1 MKPMPPRSSR
11 RPIKPAKPAGTA
23 GKAGSRPRAGQA
35 DLGLIETVLDS
46 MGEGVALFD
55 PDLRL
60 RFINRQLVE
69 FQDFPAAIARIGT
82 ALADLIRF
90 QVRRG
95 DFGEVGALEEMVR
108 ARVAMMRQ
116 VEGCRYERR
125 TAGGQHVEFKCRS
138 LPDGSLLVVCRDI
151 TELKRVEE
159 ALLAASDMLKVISRS
174 TFSLQAVLDT
184 LVQSAARLC
193 EADSAFVFQR
203 KGDAFHLSASHGFS
217 AAYEAFMR
225 RQAIAPGRNTLVGRT
240 ALENAIVNIP
250 DCLRDREYT
259 WSESQ
264 KLGGFRAMLGV
275 PLPGES
281 GPVGV
286 IALTRSVP
294 RPFTSKEIDLMTT
307 FADQAV
313 IAIET
318 LRLVDELKSREAA
331 IAAAKE
337 AAEAARDVAE
347 HARAQAEAA
356 NQAKSTFLATMSHEI
371 RTPLNGVLG
380 MVELLERQALDASYW
395 RTIATMRDSAH
406 ALMRIIDDVLDFS
419 KIEAGRLELEE
430 TTFSLSQLV
439 NSVIGTFRQQ
449 AGDKGLAVDFEIA
462 ATAAD
467 ALVGDPTRVRQILF
481 NLVGN
486 ALKFT
491 AHGSIH
497 VSVKTAALGA
507 GRVALALAI
516 ADTGIGLTPEQRRG
530 LFQPFAQ
537 ADNSTTRRF
546 GGTGLGLS
554 IVRRLAQLM
563 HGDVEV
569 ESEAGRG
576 STFTVRLV
584 LAAAPAAL
592 TAKVA
597 AWRNAPQLA
606 GTTSAMTSKVL
617 IVDDHPVNREVLVRQ
632 LELLGI
638 AADTAE
644 DGAAGVEAWARGA
657 YAAVLA
663 DIHMPEID
671 GYELARRIRA
681 AEAAG
686 GRPRTPIIAVT
697 ANALK
702 GEEQRC
708 LSVGM
713 DAYMTKPIG
722 MDRLGAILQRWL
734 PLEEGRSDGHTRE
747 RPDAAGAIDAA
758 ALSSWLGDDGAAIAA
773 LLKRFARTA
782 TETERELGGAV
793 RSGDLATAVTA
804 AHKLNGAAR
813 AVGARGVAMAAQTI
827 EQAGRAGD
835 RGGCS
840 AALGPLAGE
849 IRRALAAIEA
859 RWRPQSLG
867 GTNM

>member
-1 MKPMPPRSSR
+1 MAPRSSHW
-11 RPIKPAKPAGTA
+11 PIKRAKGVGKA
-23 GKAGSRPRAGQA
+23 GKAGARARSA
-35 DLGLIETVLDS
+35 ATDLGLIETVLDS
-46 MGEGVALFD
+46 MAEGVALFD
-55 PDLRL
+55 QDLGL

-82 ALADLIRF
+82 PLAELIRF
-90 QVRRG
+90 QIRRG
-95 DFGEVGALEEMVR
+95 DYGEVGALEETVR
-108 ARVAMMRQ
+108 ERIAMMRQ
-116 VEGCRYERR
+116 PDGSRYERR
-125 TAGGQHVEFKCRS
+125 TAGGQRVEFKCRS
-138 LPDGSLLVVCRDI
+138 LPDGSLLVVCSDI

-159 ALLAASDMLKVISRS
+159 ALLAASDVLKVISRS

-203 KGDAFHLSASHGFS
+203 KGDTFHLSASHGFS
-217 AAYEAFMR
+217 AAYEAYMR
-225 RQAIAPGRNTLVGRT
+225 RQAIPPGRNTLVGRT
-240 ALENAIVNIP
+240 ALESSIVHIP
-250 DCLRDREYT
+250 DCLTDREYT

-275 PLPGES
+275 PLPGEV

-294 RPFTSKEIDLMTT
+294 RPFTNKETDLMTT

-337 AAEAARDVAE
+337 AAETARDVAE

-380 MVELLERQALDASYW
+380 MLEVLERQALDASHW
-395 RTIATMRDSAH
+395 RTIATMHDSAH

-430 TTFSLSQLV
+430 TTFSLSELV
-439 NSVIGTFRQQ
+439 HSIIGIFRQQ
-449 AGDKGLAVDFEIA
+449 ASDKGLALGFEIA
-462 ATAAD
+462 AGSAD

-491 AHGSIH
+491 ARGSIR
-497 VSVKTAALGA
+497 VSAKTTPLGA
-507 GRVALALAI
+507 GRTALALAI

-554 IVRRLAQLM
+554 IVMRLAQLM
-563 HGDVEV
+563 HGAVEV
-569 ESEAGRG
+569 ESEAGHG
-576 STFTVRLV
+576 STFTVHLV
-584 LAAAPAAL
+584 LAAAPAPLAPM
-592 TAKVA
+592 VP
-597 AWRNAPQLA
+597 AWRNHSDPA
-606 GTTSAMTSKVL
+606 GGTAGMTSKVL
-617 IVDDHPVNREVLVRQ
+617 VVDDHPINREVLVRQ

-644 DGAAGVEAWARGA
+644 DGAAGLEAWAGGG

-671 GYELARRIRA
+671 GYELARRMRA
-681 AEAAG
+681 TEAARG
-686 GRPRTPIIAVT
+686 ILRTPIIAVT

-722 MDRLGAILQRWL
+722 MDRLSAILQRWL
-734 PLEEGRSDGHTRE
+734 PLEERVVLGHRRE
-747 RPDAAGAIDAA
+747 RPGAAGAIDPA
-758 ALSSWLGDDGAAIAA
+758 ALGSWLGDDSAAIAA
-773 LLKRFARTA
+773 LLKRFARSA
-782 TETERELGGAV
+782 VETELELGGAV
-793 RSGDLATAVTA
+793 RSGDLTTAVAA

-813 AVGARGVAMAAQTI
+813 AVGALGVATAAQTI

-849 IRRALAAIEA
+849 IRRALAAIDE

>member
-1 MKPMPPRSSR
+1 M
-11 RPIKPAKPAGTA
+11 
-23 GKAGSRPRAGQA
+23 
-35 DLGLIETVLDS
+35 
-46 MGEGVALFD
+46 
-55 PDLRL
+55 
-60 RFINRQLVE
+60 
-69 FQDFPAAIARIGT
+69 
-82 ALADLIRF
+82 
-90 QVRRG
+90 
-95 DFGEVGALEEMVR
+95 
-108 ARVAMMRQ
+108 
-116 VEGCRYERR
+116 
-125 TAGGQHVEFKCRS
+125 
-138 LPDGSLLVVCRDI
+138 
-151 TELKRVEE
+151 
-159 ALLAASDMLKVISRS
+159 
-174 TFSLQAVLDT
+174 
-184 LVQSAARLC
+184 
-193 EADSAFVFQR
+193 
-203 KGDAFHLSASHGFS
+203 
-217 AAYEAFMR
+217 
-225 RQAIAPGRNTLVGRT
+225 
-240 ALENAIVNIP
+240 
-250 DCLRDREYT
+250 
-259 WSESQ
+259 
-264 KLGGFRAMLGV
+264 GFRAALGV
-275 PLPGES
+275 PLTREGETF
-281 GPVGV
+281 GV
-286 IALTRSVP
+286 INLFRFNVGSFEDKQIELVQ
-294 RPFTSKEIDLMTT
+294 T

-337 AAEAARDVAE
+337 AAETARDVAE

-380 MVELLERQALDASYW
+380 MLEVLERQALDASHW
-395 RTIATMRDSAH
+395 RTIATMHDSAH

-430 TTFSLSQLV
+430 TTFSLSELV

-449 AGDKGLAVDFEIA
+449 AGDKGLALGFESA

-537 ADNSTTRRF
+537 ADDSTTRRF

-584 LAAAPAAL
+584 LAAAPAAP

-606 GTTSAMTSKVL
+606 GATSGMTSKVL

-734 PLEEGRSDGHTRE
+734 PLEEGRCDGHTPE
-747 RPDAAGAIDAA
+747 RPDAAGAIDPA
-758 ALSSWLGDDGAAIAA
+758 ALGSWLGDDGAAIAA

-813 AVGARGVAMAAQTI
+813 AVGALGVATAAQTI

>member
-1 MKPMPPRSSR
+1 MAPRSSHW
-11 RPIKPAKPAGTA
+11 PIKRAKRA
-23 GKAGSRPRAGQA
+23 GKAGKAGA
-35 DLGLIETVLDS
+35 GARSAATDLGLIETVLDS
-46 MGEGVALFD
+46 MAEGVALFD
-55 PDLRL
+55 QDLGL

-82 ALADLIRF
+82 PLAELIRF

-95 DFGEVGALEEMVR
+95 DYGEVGALEETVR
-108 ARVAMMRQ
+108 ERIAMMRQ
-116 VEGCRYERR
+116 PDGSRYERR

-138 LPDGSLLVVCRDI
+138 LPDGSLLVVCSDI

-159 ALLAASDMLKVISRS
+159 ALLAASDVLKVISRS

-203 KGDAFHLSASHGFS
+203 KGDTFHLSASHGFS
-217 AAYEAFMR
+217 AAYEAYMR
-225 RQAIAPGRNTLVGRT
+225 RQAIPPGRNTLVGRT
-240 ALENAIVNIP
+240 ALESAIVHIP
-250 DCLRDREYT
+250 DCLKDREYT

-275 PLPGES
+275 PLPGEV

-294 RPFTSKEIDLMTT
+294 RPFTNKETDLMTT

-337 AAEAARDVAE
+337 AAETARDVAE

-380 MVELLERQALDASYW
+380 MLEVLERQALDASHW

-430 TTFSLSQLV
+430 TTFSLSELV
-439 NSVIGTFRQQ
+439 HSVIGTFRQQ
-449 AGDKGLAVDFEIA
+449 ASDKGLALGFEIA
-462 ATAAD
+462 AGSAD

-491 AHGSIH
+491 ARGSIRG
-497 VSVKTAALGA
+497 SAKTTPLGA
-507 GRVALALAI
+507 GRTALALAI

-569 ESEAGRG
+569 ESQAGQG
-576 STFTVRLV
+576 STFTVHLV
-584 LAAAPAAL
+584 LAAAPAPLAP
-592 TAKVA
+592 KVP
-597 AWRNAPQLA
+597 AWRNHWDPA
-606 GTTSAMTSKVL
+606 GGTAGVTSKVL
-617 IVDDHPVNREVLVRQ
+617 VVDDHPTNREVLVRQ

-644 DGAAGVEAWARGA
+644 DGAAGLDAWARGG

-671 GYELARRIRA
+671 GYELARRMRA
-681 AEAAG
+681 TEAARG
-686 GRPRTPIIAVT
+686 NLRTPIIAVT

-713 DAYMTKPIG
+713 DAYITKPIG
-722 MDRLGAILQRWL
+722 MDRLSAILQRWL
-734 PLEEGRSDGHTRE
+734 PLEASVVKGRTRE
-747 RPDAAGAIDAA
+747 RPDAAGAIDPA
-758 ALSSWLGDDGAAIAA
+758 ALGSWLGDDSAAIAA

-782 TETERELGGAV
+782 VETELELGGAV
-793 RSGDLATAVTA
+793 RSGDLATAVAA

-813 AVGARGVAMAAQTI
+813 AVGALGVATAAQTI

-840 AALGPLAGE
+840 AGLGPLAGE
-849 IRRALAAIEA
+849 IRRALAAIDE

>member
-1 MKPMPPRSSR
+1 MNLMTPRSSH
-11 RPIKPAKPAGTA
+11 RPIKPAKRAGKAGTA
-23 GKAGSRPRAGQA
+23 GLRSAQA

-46 MGEGVALFD
+46 MTEGVALFD

-82 ALADLIRF
+82 PLADLIRF

-95 DFGEVGALEEMVR
+95 DFGEVGAIEEMVG
-108 ARVAMMRQ
+108 ARIAMMLQ
-116 VEGCRYERR
+116 ADGSRYERR
-125 TAGGQHVEFKCRS
+125 AAGGQHVAFKCRS
-138 LPDGSLLVVCRDI
+138 LPDGSLLVVCSDI

-159 ALLAASDMLKVISRS
+159 ALLAASDVLKVISRS

-203 KGDAFHLSASHGFS
+203 RGDSFHLSASHGFS
-217 AAYEAFMR
+217 ADYEAYMR
-225 RQAIAPGRNTLVGRT
+225 RQAITPGRHTLVGRT
-240 ALENAIVNIP
+240 ALESAIVHIP

-264 KLGGFRAMLGV
+264 RLGGFRAMLGV
-275 PLPGES
+275 PLPGET

-294 RPFTSKEIDLMTT
+294 RPFTSKETDLMTT

-337 AAEAARDVAE
+337 AAETARDVAE
-347 HARAQAEAA
+347 RARAQAEAA

-380 MVELLERQALDASYW
+380 MVEVLERQALDASHW
-395 RTIATMRDSAH
+395 RTIATMRDSAN

-430 TTFSLSQLV
+430 TTFSLSELV
-439 NSVIGTFRQQ
+439 GSVIGTFRQQ
-449 AGDKGLAVDFEIA
+449 ASDRGLALGFEIA
-462 ATAAD
+462 AASAD

-491 AHGSIH
+491 THGSIR
-497 VSVKTAALGA
+497 VSAKTTPLTA
-507 GRVALALAI
+507 GRTTLQLAI

-563 HGDVEV
+563 QGDVEV

-576 STFTVRLV
+576 STFTARLV
-584 LAAAPAAL
+584 LATAPATL
-592 TAKVA
+592 TPTVP
-597 AWRNAPQLA
+597 AWRQPLSPTEARA
-606 GTTSAMTSKVL
+606 GMNSKVL
-617 IVDDHPVNREVLVRQ
+617 VVDDHPINREVLVRQ

-638 AADTAE
+638 TADTAA
-644 DGAAGVEAWARGA
+644 DGAAGLEAWARGV

-681 AEAAG
+681 SEAARG
-686 GRPRTPIIAVT
+686 TPRTPIIAVT

-713 DAYMTKPIG
+713 DAYLTKPIG
-722 MDRLGAILQRWL
+722 MDGLGAILQRWV
-734 PLEEGRSDGHTRE
+734 PLEEVRGEGHTRHGPE
-747 RPDAAGAIDAA
+747 AAAAIDAA
-758 ALSSWLGDDGAAIAA
+758 ILDSWLGDDSAAIAA

-782 TETERELGGAV
+782 AETEQELGGAV
-793 RSGDLATAVTA
+793 RSGDLASAVAA

-813 AVGARGVAMAAQTI
+813 AVGALGVAMAAQAF

-835 RGGCS
+835 RSGCS

-849 IRRALAAIEA
+849 IRRALAAIDE
-859 RWRPQSLG
+859 RRRSQSLA

>member
-1 MKPMPPRSSR
+1 MAPRSSHW
-11 RPIKPAKPAGTA
+11 PIKRAKRA
-23 GKAGSRPRAGQA
+23 GKAGKAGA
-35 DLGLIETVLDS
+35 GARSAATDLGLIETVLDS
-46 MGEGVALFD
+46 MAEGVALFD
-55 PDLRL
+55 QDLRL

-82 ALADLIRF
+82 PLAELIRF

-95 DFGEVGALEEMVR
+95 DYGEVGALEETVR
-108 ARVAMMRQ
+108 ERIAMMRQ
-116 VEGCRYERR
+116 PDGSRYERR

-138 LPDGSLLVVCRDI
+138 LPDGSLLVVCSDI

-159 ALLAASDMLKVISRS
+159 ALLAASDVLKVISRS

-203 KGDAFHLSASHGFS
+203 KGDTFHLSASHGFS
-217 AAYEAFMR
+217 AAYEAYMR
-225 RQAIAPGRNTLVGRT
+225 RQAIPPGRNTLVGRT
-240 ALENAIVNIP
+240 ALESAIVHIP
-250 DCLRDREYT
+250 DCLKDREYT

-275 PLPGES
+275 PLPGEV

-294 RPFTSKEIDLMTT
+294 RPFTNKETDLMTT

-337 AAEAARDVAE
+337 AAETARDVAE

-380 MVELLERQALDASYW
+380 MLEVLERQALDASHW

-430 TTFSLSQLV
+430 TTFSLSELV
-439 NSVIGTFRQQ
+439 HSVIGTFRQQ
-449 AGDKGLAVDFEIA
+449 ASDKGLALGFEIA
-462 ATAAD
+462 AGSAD

-491 AHGSIH
+491 ARGSIRG
-497 VSVKTAALGA
+497 SAKTTPLGA
-507 GRVALALAI
+507 GRTALALAI

-569 ESEAGRG
+569 ESQAGQG
-576 STFTVRLV
+576 STFTVHLV
-584 LAAAPAAL
+584 LAAAPAPLAP
-592 TAKVA
+592 KVP
-597 AWRNAPQLA
+597 AWRNHWDPA
-606 GTTSAMTSKVL
+606 GGTAGVTSKVL
-617 IVDDHPVNREVLVRQ
+617 VVDDHPTNREVLVRQ

-644 DGAAGVEAWARGA
+644 DGAAGLDAWARGG

-671 GYELARRIRA
+671 GYELARRMRA
-681 AEAAG
+681 TEAARG
-686 GRPRTPIIAVT
+686 NLRTPIIAVT

-713 DAYMTKPIG
+713 DAYITKPIG
-722 MDRLGAILQRWL
+722 MDRLSAILQRWL
-734 PLEEGRSDGHTRE
+734 PLEASVVKGRTRE
-747 RPDAAGAIDAA
+747 RPDAAGAIDPA
-758 ALSSWLGDDGAAIAA
+758 ALGSWLGDDSAAIAA

-782 TETERELGGAV
+782 VETELELGGAV
-793 RSGDLATAVTA
+793 RSGDLATAVAA

-813 AVGARGVAMAAQTI
+813 AVGALGVATAAQTI

-840 AALGPLAGE
+840 AGLGPLAGE
-849 IRRALAAIEA
+849 IRRALAAIDE

>member
-1 MKPMPPRSSR
+1 MPPRSSH
-11 RPIKPAKPAGTA
+11 RPTKPYKGAS
-23 GKAGSRPRAGQA
+23 KAGAAAQGARTSAA
-35 DLGLIETVLDS
+35 ELGLIETVLDS
-46 MGEGVALFD
+46 MAEGVALFD

-60 RFINRQLVE
+60 RFINRQLVD
-69 FQDFPAAIARIGT
+69 FQDFPTAIARIGT
-82 ALADLIRF
+82 PLADLIRF
-90 QVRRG
+90 QIRRG
-95 DFGEVGALEEMVR
+95 DYGKVGALEETVQER
-108 ARVAMMRQ
+108 IAMMRQ
-116 VEGCRYERR
+116 PDGSRYERR
-125 TAGGQHVEFKCRS
+125 TAGGQHVEFRCRS
-138 LPDGSLLVVCRDI
+138 LPDGSLLVVCSDI

-159 ALLAASDMLKVISRS
+159 ALLAASDVLKVISRS

-203 KGDAFHLSASHGFS
+203 KGDTFHLSASHGFS
-217 AAYEAFMR
+217 TAYEAYMR

-240 ALENAIVNIP
+240 ALGGAIVHIP

-275 PLPGES
+275 PLPGEA

-294 RPFTSKEIDLMTT
+294 RPFTNKETDLMTT

-318 LRLVDELKSREAA
+318 LRLVEQLKSREAA

-337 AAEAARDVAE
+337 AAESARDVAE

-380 MVELLERQALDASYW
+380 MVEVLERQGLDASHW

-430 TTFSLSQLV
+430 TTFSLSELV
-439 NSVIGTFRQQ
+439 HSVIGTFRQQ
-449 AGDKGLAVDFEIA
+449 ASDKGLTLAFEIA
-462 ATAAD
+462 PGSAD
-467 ALVGDPTRVRQILF
+467 ALIGDPTRVRQILF

-486 ALKFT
+486 AIKFT
-491 AHGSIH
+491 TRGSIR
-497 VSVKTAALGA
+497 VGAKTTPLGA
-507 GRVALALAI
+507 GRTALAFAI
-516 ADTGIGLTPEQRRG
+516 TDTGIGLTPEQRRG

-546 GGTGLGLS
+546 GGSGLGLS

-569 ESEAGRG
+569 ESAAGHG
-576 STFTVRLV
+576 STFTVHLV
-584 LAAAPAAL
+584 LAAAPATLASN
-592 TAKVA
+592 VPI
-597 AWRNAPQLA
+597 WRSHSQPPA
-606 GTTSAMTSKVL
+606 GTAGMSARVL
-617 IVDDHPVNREVLVRQ
+617 VVDDHPINREVLVRQ
-632 LELLGI
+632 LELLGV
-638 AADTAE
+638 ATDTAE
-644 DGAAGVEAWARGA
+644 DGAAGLEAWARGG
-657 YAAVLA
+657 YVAVLA

-681 AEAAG
+681 SEAAG

-713 DAYMTKPIG
+713 DAYMTKPVG
-722 MDRLGAILQRWL
+722 MDRLSAILQRWV
-734 PLEEGRSDGHTRE
+734 PLEEGLAEAVVGE
-747 RPDAAGAIDAA
+747 RRDAANAIDAA
-758 ALSSWLGDDGAAIAA
+758 ALGSWLGDDNAAIAA
-773 LLKRFARTA
+773 LLDRFARTA
-782 TETERELGGAV
+782 VDTELALGGAV
-793 RSGDLATAVTA
+793 RAGDLAAAVAA

-813 AVGARGVAMAAQTI
+813 AVGAIGVAAAAQTI
-827 EQAGRAGD
+827 EQAARAGD
-835 RGGCS
+835 RSGCS
-840 AALGPLAGE
+840 SALGPLAGE
-849 IRRALAAIEA
+849 IRRALAAIDE
-859 RWRPQSLG
+859 RSGPQSFG

>member
-23 GKAGSRPRAGQA
+23 GKAGPRPRAGQA
-35 DLGLIETVLDS
+35 ELGLIETVLDS

-82 ALADLIRF
+82 PLADLIRF
-90 QVRRG
+90 QIRRG
-95 DFGEVGALEEMVR
+95 DYGEVGAIEEMVR
-108 ARVAMMRQ
+108 ERAAMMRQ
-116 VEGCRYERR
+116 PEGSRYERR

-138 LPDGSLLVVCRDI
+138 LPDGSLLVVCGDI
-151 TELKRVEE
+151 TELKRIEE
-159 ALLAASDMLKVISRS
+159 ALLAASDVLKVISRS
-174 TFSLQAVLDT
+174 TFSLPAVLDT

-203 KGDAFHLSASHGFS
+203 QGDTFHLSASHGFS
-217 AAYEAFMR
+217 AAYEAYMR

-240 ALENAIVNIP
+240 ALESAIVNIP

-275 PLPGES
+275 PLPGEA

-294 RPFTSKEIDLMTT
+294 RPFTDKETDLMTT

-318 LRLVDELKSREAA
+318 LRLVDQLKSREAA
-331 IAAAKE
+331 IASAKE
-337 AAEAARDVAE
+337 AAETARDVAE

-380 MVELLERQALDASYW
+380 MVEVLERQGLDASHW

-430 TTFSLSQLV
+430 TTFSLSELV

-449 AGDKGLAVDFEIA
+449 ASDKGLALGLEIA
-462 ATAAD
+462 AGSAD
-467 ALVGDPTRVRQILF
+467 ALIGDPTRVRQILF

-491 AHGSIH
+491 ARGSIR
-497 VSVKTAALGA
+497 VSAETRPLGA
-507 GRVALALAI
+507 GRISLSLAI

-569 ESEAGRG
+569 ESEAGHG
-576 STFTVRLV
+576 SSFTVRLV
-584 LAAAPAAL
+584 LAAAPATLAP
-592 TAKVA
+592 
-597 AWRNAPQLA
+597 NAPA
-606 GTTSAMTSKVL
+606 GRKHSNTAPGTSGVTSKVL
-617 IVDDHPVNREVLVRQ
+617 VVDDHPINREVLVRQ

-644 DGAAGVEAWARGA
+644 DGAAGLKAWASGG

-681 AEAAG
+681 SEVAG

-722 MDRLGAILQRWL
+722 MDGLSAILQRWL
-734 PLEEGRSDGHTRE
+734 PLEARVSEGRLRE
-747 RPDAAGAIDAA
+747 RAAAAAIDPA
-758 ALSSWLGDDGAAIAA
+758 ALGSWLGDNGGAIAA
-773 LLKRFARTA
+773 LLQKFARTA
-782 TETERELGGAV
+782 VETELEIGGAV
-793 RSGDLATAVTA
+793 GAGDLASAAAA

-813 AVGARGVAMAAQTI
+813 AVGAFGVSRAAETI
-827 EQAGRAGD
+827 EQAGRAGN
-835 RGGCS
+835 RSGCS
-840 AALGPLAGE
+840 PGLGPLAGE
-849 IRRALAAIEA
+849 IRRALAAIDE